1 MKIMTS
7 VAIVGGGKGGSTI
20 LSAFSGIDE
29 FKVLGLCDVNQD
41 APGMKLARELK
52 VPTFQDLE
60 ALLKQPGLEVII
72 EATGSEKVRE
82 QVVKLKSPTSSLID
96 SHIANVMMTF
106 VEGHER
112 VLKKARSKKEAFR
125 TSAAFLT
132 KTYGKDGVIYFTT
145 DTQKYD
151 FVNNHNFSMTGIA
164 VGEPLVQG
172 GRVQRCIQSRQ
183 PISEVIPKNVYGT
196 ALNIWVAPIFEDD
209 DESLPV
215 VGTYGVFAPRLH
227 PIIKAF
233 DIFAPI
239 IIDSQPAGA
248 WVGASDLEKCV
259 AALSSDNF
267 KVDIKVGDPVQG
279 VKTAMMTIEQKR
291 RVQIDLST
299 RSLGNIRMI
308 SIPLFD
314 EETGNIEGTFGIT
327 IPRNLARDLLDMA
340 NKLNAS
346 TSEVASVMQ
355 EIAGAAG
362 EITITEGKLADL
374 INAVRDN
381 AASISEI
388 VGFTKSVANQTKML
402 GLNAAIEAARAGEHG
417 RGFGVVAEEIRKLSD
432 ESKKTAD
439 EIGKLI
445 KEIDATVYGAVQASE
460 NTVKQSQEQAAA
472 TQEVTASVMEMAQM
486 AERLINMA
494 KSL

>member
-248 WVGASDLEKCV
+248 W
-259 AALSSDNF
+259 
-267 KVDIKVGDPVQG
+267 
-279 VKTAMMTIEQKR
+279 
-291 RVQIDLST
+291 
-299 RSLGNIRMI
+299 
-308 SIPLFD
+308 
-314 EETGNIEGTFGIT
+314 
-327 IPRNLARDLLDMA
+327 
-340 NKLNAS
+340 
-346 TSEVASVMQ
+346 
-355 EIAGAAG
+355 
-362 EITITEGKLADL
+362 
-374 INAVRDN
+374 
-381 AASISEI
+381 
-388 VGFTKSVANQTKML
+388 
-402 GLNAAIEAARAGEHG
+402 
-417 RGFGVVAEEIRKLSD
+417 
-432 ESKKTAD
+432 
-439 EIGKLI
+439 EIGR
-445 KEIDATVYGAVQASE
+445 AHV
-460 NTVKQSQEQAAA
+460 
-472 TQEVTASVMEMAQM
+472 
-486 AERLINMA
+486 
-494 KSL
+494 